1 MVVSMKV
8 RNENA
13 KLKIL
18 QGVKLSIGKENDL
31 IHWQVY
37 MCSASE
43 IYSTE
48 IILDICNKVFI
59 HGFYVYKRVFSLQF
73 CFCTHLTMGR
83 K

>member
-1 MVVSMKV
+1 MVASMEV

-18 QGVKLSIGKENDL
+18 QGVMLSIGKENEL

-48 IILDICNKVFI
+48 IILDICSKVFI
-59 HGFYVYKRVFSLQF
+59 HRFCLQKGILITILF
-73 CFCTHLTMGR
+73 LHTFDYG
-83 K
+83 